1 MANLW
6 QVDCDAGRFLQGMR
20 AAGALR
26 ERSRQK
32 PRFLATAYEVMS
44 AEIAAGDFGQIEKG
58 AGPVSGRHRRL
69 RSLAVGVGWI
79 DQDGGA
85 GVGGGVERP
94 SGDLTSIVD
103 VHGEL
108 EGFRVV
114 GLLQVVEILQALLRV
129 PD

>member
-58 AGPVSGRHRRL
+58 AGRVGPAPALAIFSGRSRL
-69 RSLAVGVGWI
+69 
-79 DQDGGA
+79 D
-85 GVGGGVERP
+85 
-94 SGDLTSIVD
+94 
-103 VHGEL
+103 
-108 EGFRVV
+108 
-114 GLLQVVEILQALLRV
+114 
-129 PD
+129 